1 MRPTLSAAVVLSFA
15 LFAAACGSGERSS
28 ATSAELR
35 SAASRDSMAGGNK
48 VIGVMT
54 RNLYLGAD
62 LGPVIAAQNLSQFVG
77 AASAAWAMVQKNDFH
92 TRVHALVA
100 EIAKR
105 RPALVGLQEAFTWHT
120 VSRVDGKATVVY
132 DYIPELLA
140 ALAARGLEYRLAA
153 QVELLQFQAPTVFGF
168 DVRTT
173 DHGAILAR
181 EDVHT
186 SNAVG
191 KAFSDQN
198 LLPLSILGTP
208 LLVKRG
214 YMTVDVKYRDQSLRF
229 VSTHLE
235 SFHPAFRQLQAA
247 ELATVLAGE
256 ARPVILVGDL
266 NSHPGTEGEAI
277 LAAAGFE
284 DVWPALHPTRPGF
297 TCCFLEDLTKT
308 QGAALSERIDYVLT
322 RGALRPGKASVL
334 GAKRSSRV
342 DGLWPSDHA
351 GVLAAVRIGGREDG
365 EDGEDRE
372 DGEDG
377 GED

>member
-1 MRPTLSAAVVLSFA
+1 MRATWSAAVALLA
-15 LFAAACGSGERSS
+15 LFTAACGTGDRSMAESTEKMGE
-28 ATSAELR
+28 
-35 SAASRDSMAGGNK
+35 ASRENMAGGNK

-62 LGPVIAAQNLSQFVG
+62 LGPVIAAKDVAQFVG
-77 AASAAWAMVQKNDFH
+77 ATSAAWAMVQKNDFH
-92 TRVHALVA
+92 TRVQALVA

-140 ALAARGLEYRLAA
+140 ALAVRGLEYRLAA

-214 YMTVDVKYRDQSLRF
+214 YMTVDVKYGDQSLRF

-247 ELATVLAGE
+247 ELATVLAGD

-284 DVWPALHPTRPGF
+284 DVWPALHSTPGL
-297 TCCFLEDLTKT
+297 TCCFLDDLTKT
-308 QGAALSERIDYVLT
+308 QGAAFSERIDYVLT
-322 RGALRPGKASVL
+322 RGPFEPRKAVVL
-334 GAKRSSRV
+334 GAAPSTRV
-342 DGLWPSDHA
+342 GGLWPSDHGGLFA
-351 GVLAAVRIGGREDG
+351 EVRSAD
-365 EDGEDRE
+365 
-372 DGEDG
+372 
-377 GED
+377 

>member
-15 LFAAACGSGERSS
+15 LFTAACGSGERSS

-247 ELATVLAGE
+247 ELATVLAGD

-277 LAAAGFE
+277 LAGAGFE
-284 DVWPALHPTRPGF
+284 DVWPALHSGPGL

-308 QGAALSERIDYVLT
+308 AGAVFSERIDYVLT
-322 RGALRPGKASVL
+322 RGPFEPRKALVL
-334 GAKRSSRV
+334 GADPSTRFR
-342 DGLWPSDHA
+342 GLWPSDHG
-351 GVLAAVRIGGREDG
+351 GVFAEVRSA
-365 EDGEDRE
+365 DRE
-372 DGEDG
+372 DGDDADHHEDR
-377 GED
+377 DR

>member
-1 MRPTLSAAVVLSFA
+1 MRPTWSAAVVLPFA
-15 LFAAACGSGERSS
+15 LFTAACGSGDRSAAGS
-28 ATSAELR
+28 TELR

-48 VIGVMT
+48 VIGVMS

-62 LGPVIAAQNLSQFVG
+62 LGPVIAAQNLSQFV
-77 AASAAWAMVQKNDFH
+77 AATSAAWAMVQKNDFH
-92 TRVHALVA
+92 TRVHAIAA

-132 DYIPELLA
+132 DYVPELLA
-140 ALAARGLEYRLAA
+140 ALAERGLGYRLAA
-153 QVELLQFQAPTVFGF
+153 QVELLQFQAPTAFGF

-181 EDVHT
+181 EDVRT

-214 YMTVDVKYRDQSLRF
+214 YMTVDVKYRGESLCF

-235 SFHPAFRQLQAA
+235 SFHPVFRQLQAA
-247 ELATVLAGE
+247 ELATVLAGD

-277 LAAAGFE
+277 LAGAGFE
-284 DVWPALHPTRPGF
+284 DVWPALHPDPGF

-322 RGALRPGKASVL
+322 RGPFEPRKALVL
-334 GAKRSSRV
+334 GADPSTRV
-342 DGLWPSDHA
+342 GGLWPSDHA
-351 GVLAAVRIGGREDG
+351 GVFAEVRVADRDDRDDR

-372 DGEDG
+372 DRDG
-377 GED
+377 